1 MVVIEDLQYL
11 CAENK
16 KILEVIESLKTR
28 VEYNCEMLSN
38 LLDEEHEANTK
49 NTEIEESSPKKKKE
63 KKSDKLKKISK
74 ADTKAIDKIKDKLN
88 EEGKNEVEVELI
100 KIDKKSYYV
109 DKNGVVYDKKAK
121 VIGEYDFEE
130 ETIILE

>member
-74 ADTKAIDKIKDKLN
+74 ADTKAIDKIKDKLS

>member
-88 EEGKNEVEVELI
+88 EEGNNEVEVELI

>member
-16 KILEVIESLKTR
+16 KILEVIESLRTR
-28 VEYNCEMLSN
+28 VEYNCEMLSK

-74 ADTKAIDKIKDKLN
+74 ADTKAIDKIKDKLS
-88 EEGKNEVEVELI
+88 EEGKNEIEVELI